1 MSEERDLSAAF
12 DRLEA
17 LLEFPVAFP
26 LKIMGR
32 RVDGFAQ
39 AISDLVLAHVP
50 DFDPATIELRAS
62 SQGNY
67 LSLTVVA
74 RIDTRAQLEA
84 LYRALSTHPM
94 VSVVL

>member
-32 RVDGFAQ
+32 RTDGFAQ
-39 AISDLVLAHVP
+39 AISDLVQEHVP